1 MNDMQVKT
9 VGYARV
15 STDDQRLDLQLS
27 ALRAAGCSQIFS
39 DTGVSGAQFA
49 RPGLD
54 KAIKNLRQGDT
65 LIVWRLD
72 RLGRSLR
79 RLVELVDQLG
89 KRGIQFRSLNEAIDT
104 TSSGGRLVFHMMAA
118 LSEFER
124 SLISERTRAG
134 MEAARQGGRRVGRP
148 PSLSP
153 GDVSAAFIS
162 IHVEGE
168 DIDSVASRLNVSKRT
183 LRRLLSA
190 SDAQLRRLLFD
201 NDKSG
206 HLASV

>member
-1 MNDMQVKT
+1 MKIKT

-27 ALRAAGCSQIFS
+27 ALKAAGCTQIFS
-39 DTGVSGAQFA
+39 DKGISGAEFA

-54 KAIKNLRQGDT
+54 MAIGNLRTGDT

-72 RLGRSLR
+72 RLGRSLK
-79 RLVELVDQLG
+79 RLVELVDQFG

-104 TSSGGRLVFHMMAA
+104 SSSGGRLVFHMMAA

-124 SLISERTRAG
+124 NLISERTRAG

-148 PSLSP
+148 PSLNISQ
-153 GDVSAAFIS
+153 VSAAYVS
-162 IHVEGE
+162 IYIEGE
-168 DIDSVASRLNVSKRT
+168 DIDIVASRLKVSKRT
-183 LRRLLSA
+183 LRRSLNA
-190 SDAQLRRLLFD
+190 NDAQLQRMSLEKYGVRT
-201 NDKSG
+201 
-206 HLASV
+206 